1 MEKDLSNKD
10 LINTIFRTKQTVVC
24 SSRGLNYFSR
34 ENQSFFRGQRRISKN
49 DFQSVFDTGV
59 LRKKKN
65 KELQLLQ
72 VGVETESLLLV
83 QMMCCEDSAHVT
95 RTLLSVHIFWRLRS
109 LCARAVGL

>member
-1 MEKDLSNKD
+1 MILAEK
-10 LINTIFRTKQTVVC
+10 IIFFFEDKGGYQKMIFSPSLTQEC
-24 SSRGLNYFSR
+24 S
-34 ENQSFFRGQRRISKN
+34 E
-49 DFQSVFDTGV
+49 
-59 LRKKKN
+59 KKN

-83 QMMCCEDSAHVT
+83 QMMCCEDSVHVT